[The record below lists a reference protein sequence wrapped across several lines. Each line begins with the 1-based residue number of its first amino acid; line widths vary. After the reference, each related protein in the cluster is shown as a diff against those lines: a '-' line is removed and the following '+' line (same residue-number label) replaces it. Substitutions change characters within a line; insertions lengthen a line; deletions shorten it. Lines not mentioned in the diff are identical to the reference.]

1 MANLSVLQQV
11 LKQIPRRQFQSLVEK
26 HGADK
31 WVKSFTCWQQLV
43 AMIFAQVSAQT
54 SLRDVV
60 ATFNA
65 HPARHYHL
73 GARALARS
81 TLADANAARPV
92 AVFEALLNLMLG
104 KLGDRGARDAKVA
117 VRLLDSTVI
126 SLSRKLHRWAAF
138 RSNNCGVKIAM
149 VFDPDAQCPTFFEIA
164 PARITDQTLAR
175 RMPINPGAIYVFDRG
190 YVDAGFWRDLD
201 AAGCTFVT
209 RTKSNYLLDVVQKR
223 MDPTPEILTDDLV
236 RLEGKRAVKFPG
248 LLRRIV
254 FYCEEMQKELEFL
267 TNDLTAKAIDIAALY
282 KRRWQIEL
290 FFKWIK
296 QNLELKRFLANNPN
310 AVRLQIITA
319 LIAFVALR
327 LLQKASHITAPLKR
341 LRAVAKSTLFNLD
354 AVEILLNPPIAKT
367 PSRPPNQLSWNFP
380 GQ

>member
-1 MANLSVLQQV
+1 MFTLSVFDQI
-11 LKQIPRRQFQSLVEK
+11 LKQIPRRQFQSLVDK
-26 HGADK
+26 RGADK

-43 AMIFAQVSAQT
+43 AMMFAQMSAQT

-60 ATFNA
+60 ASFNGQ
-65 HPARHYHL
+65 PVRHYHL
-73 GARALARS
+73 GAKPLARS

-92 AVFEALLNLMLG
+92 AVFEDLLNLLLA
-104 KLGDRGARDAKVA
+104 KLSRRDANEARTA

-126 SLSRKLHRWAAF
+126 SLSHKLHRWAAF
-138 RSNNCGVKIAM
+138 RSNNTGVKVSM

-164 PARITDQTLAR
+164 PARITDQSLAR
-175 RMPINPGAIYVFDRG
+175 KMPIEAGTTYVFDRG
-190 YVDAGFWRDLD
+190 YMDAGFWSDLD
-201 AAGCTFVT
+201 KAGCCFVT
-209 RTKSNYLLDVVQKR
+209 RAKSNYHLDEVKKR
-223 MDPTPEILTDDLV
+223 SDPTPEIFADDLV
-236 RLEGKRAVKFPG
+236 RLEGERALKFPG

-254 FYCEEMQKELEFL
+254 FYCEETQKELVFL
-267 TNDLTAKAIDIAALY
+267 TNDLVSTASQIAALY

-319 LIAFVALR
+319 LIAFVALK
-327 LLQKASHITAPLKR
+327 LLQQARRITFPLKR
-341 LRAVAKSTLFNLD
+341 IRAVAKSHLFNLR
-354 AVEILLNPPIAKT
+354 AIETLLSPELDKPPK
-367 PSRPPNQLSWNFP
+367 PGSNQLSLVFP